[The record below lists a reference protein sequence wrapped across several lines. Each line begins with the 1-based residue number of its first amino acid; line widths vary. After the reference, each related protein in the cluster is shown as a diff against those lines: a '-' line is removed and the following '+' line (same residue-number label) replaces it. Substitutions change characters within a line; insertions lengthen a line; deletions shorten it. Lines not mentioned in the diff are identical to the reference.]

1 MKLFFKLSNIM
12 IDQNII
18 LLILILISVLVAFY
32 ALYIGLSNGRKI
44 RKQQQ
49 ELINIINLNKDNL
62 MNHPVA
68 ENQHREEESNDFP
81 TLDEINA
88 SVENQQNNVVN
99 HNDNEQQNN
108 DEIPIQ
114 MTPLDEDIKRQI
126 DHLSGGDAEGNDADS
141 EELEE
146 NLTGEEHMENV
157 SEAGEVEEQANL
169 EEGHVEDGEVEKGNV
184 DEVEEGNVDEVL
196 EGKDEEVEEGKDE
209 EVEEG
214 HVEELDENM
223 ENSGTDYLSLED
235 LTEDYLNTLNC
246 AQLREISRRENL
258 RIRGRKNELIERI
271 LKKKLVHNE

>member
-1 MKLFFKLSNIM
+1 M

-88 SVENQQNNVVN
+88 SVENQQNNAVN
-99 HNDNEQQNN
+99 QNDNEQQNN
-108 DEIPIQ
+108 DEISIQ

-141 EELEE
+141 EEIEE

-157 SEAGEVEEQANL
+157 SEAGEVEEKANL
-169 EEGHVEDGEVEKGNV
+169 EEGHVEDGEVE
-184 DEVEEGNVDEVL
+184 EGNV
-196 EGKDEEVEEGKDE
+196 EEVEEGKDE
-209 EVEEG
+209 E
-214 HVEELDENM
+214 VEELDENM